1 MGGRVYVISVG
12 VRGGFAL
19 KLWWPEGG
27 VHCLHI
33 KCQPGNWQDGMQI
46 TYYLLCSRCDKSC
59 IIHTHKFP
67 KNTNKPRDITTN
79 DSSLK
84 PSKMGLISRVTMFKV
99 PDKGDQLT
107 LIKAFDVLEMEQ
119 KKV

>member
-1 MGGRVYVISVG
+1 M
-12 VRGGFAL
+12 
-19 KLWWPEGG
+19 
-27 VHCLHI
+27 
-33 KCQPGNWQDGMQI
+33 
-46 TYYLLCSRCDKSC
+46 TYLLCSRCDKSC
-59 IIHTHKFP
+59 IIHTQVS
-67 KNTNKPRDITTN
+67 KNTNKPRVITTN

-99 PDKGDQLT
+99 PDKGDQLM